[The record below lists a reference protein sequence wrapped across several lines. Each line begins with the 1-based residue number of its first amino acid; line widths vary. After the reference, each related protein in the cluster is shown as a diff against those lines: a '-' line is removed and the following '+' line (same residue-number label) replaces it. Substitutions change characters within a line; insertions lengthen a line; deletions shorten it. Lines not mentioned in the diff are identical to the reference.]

1 MAADPHAEEAIEK
14 SYDSRL
20 MRRLLGY
27 VRPYRGMTVAA
38 VALILGGSLL
48 QLVGPLATSIAI
60 DLFVRPPG
68 AAGGISPAAIAAGN
82 ALHRFGI
89 DPEAARLQGV
99 AAAALVFLVSIVLSF
114 VCTYWQGRVMQVMG
128 QYIMRDLRGQI
139 FRQLQRLPISY
150 YDANPVG
157 RLVTR
162 VTTDVDALNELFA
175 SGLVAAF
182 GDLVVLA
189 GIVCVLF
196 WLDWRLALIAF
207 AIVPLLFVLTFWF
220 RSRVQASFREVRVKI
235 AKINSFL
242 QEHITG
248 MSVVQLFGRE
258 AEAYGQFSTIN
269 DEHREAN
276 VRSIYYYAV
285 FFPGVE
291 LVSTL
296 GLGLLLWYG
305 GGRVTTGFASVGALV
320 AFFQYAQRFYQPLS
334 DLAEKYNI
342 LQGAMAASERI
353 FELIDTPVAIVS
365 PEAAYRPDEAP
376 GANRAGAGARGAIE
390 LDQVTFSYKTGEPVL
405 RDVSFRIE
413 PGQTVA
419 VVGHTGAGK
428 STLANLLL
436 RFYDVQQGAVRV
448 DGIDVRDWDL
458 SELRKS
464 IALVLQDV
472 FLFSGSIGANIRLG
486 EPSID
491 AERLRWAAREVHA
504 LEFIERLPEG
514 FDTLVQERGAGL
526 SVGQKQLVAFARAL
540 AFDPR
545 VLILDEAT
553 SSIDT
558 ETEQLIQAALER
570 LLVGRTSLVIAHR
583 LSTIQR
589 ADKILVL
596 HKGELREQGTHQEL
610 LAARGIYH
618 RLYRLQYQAQETTG
632 TWGPPPASLAR
643 PVGFATIAAGSSE
656 PQ

>member
-1 MAADPHAEEAIEK
+1 MPIDPHAEEAIEK

-27 VRPYRGMTVAA
+27 VRPYRGMTLAA

-48 QLVGPLATSIAI
+48 QLIGPLATSIAI

-68 AAGGISPAAIAAGN
+68 AVGNISPAAVAVSDAMR
-82 ALHRFGI
+82 LRGI
-89 DPEAARLQGV
+89 DSGAVRLEGLAATAG
-99 AAAALVFLVSIVLSF
+99 VFLISILLAF

-139 FRQLQRLPISY
+139 FGRLQGLSIAY
-150 YDANPVG
+150 FDANPVG

-175 SGLVAAF
+175 AGLVAAF

-189 GIVCVLF
+189 GIACVLF

-207 AIVPLLFVLTFWF
+207 AIIPLLFVLTFWF
-220 RSRVQASFREVRVKI
+220 RSRVQRSFREVRVKI
-235 AKINSFL
+235 ARINTFL
-242 QEHITG
+242 QEHISG
-248 MSVVQLFGRE
+248 MSVIQLFGRE
-258 AEAYGQFSTIN
+258 AEADRKFGRIN
-269 DEHREAN
+269 DEHRVAN

-353 FELIDTPVAIVS
+353 FELIDTPVTIAS
-365 PEAAYRPDEAP
+365 PQSSFRGSGAFASTLGRPRTPSGTD
-376 GANRAGAGARGAIE
+376 GAIE
-390 LDQVTFSYKTGEPVL
+390 LDGVVFAYKPGDPVL
-405 RDVSFRIE
+405 RGVSFRIE

-448 DGIDVRDWDL
+448 DGVDVREWDL
-458 SELRKS
+458 RELRRS

-491 AERLRWAAREVHA
+491 DARLRWAAREVHA
-504 LEFIERLPEG
+504 LEFIERLPDG
-514 FDTLVQERGAGL
+514 FATEIQERGAGL

-545 VLILDEAT
+545 ILILDEAT

-558 ETEQLIQAALER
+558 ETEQRIQSALER
-570 LLVGRTSLVIAHR
+570 LLIGRTSLVIAHR

-610 LAARGIYH
+610 LALRGIYH
-618 RLYRLQYQAQETTG
+618 RLYRLQYQSQEAGSLTPRPTTAAA
-632 TWGPPPASLAR
+632 WPASPALL
-643 PVGFATIAAGSSE
+643 G
-656 PQ
+656 

>member
-1 MAADPHAEEAIEK
+1 MAADPNAEEAIEK

-48 QLVGPLATSIAI
+48 QLIGPLATSIAI

-68 AAGGISPAAIAAGN
+68 AAGGISPAAIAAGE

-89 DPEAARLQGV
+89 DPETARLQGV
-99 AAAALVFLVSIVLSF
+99 AATALVFLVSIVLAF

-139 FRQLQRLPISY
+139 FRQLQRLPIAY
-150 YDANPVG
+150 FDANPVG

-220 RSRVQASFREVRVKI
+220 RSRVQLSFREVRVKI

-353 FELIDTPVAIVS
+353 FELIDTSVAIVS
-365 PEAAYRPDEAP
+365 PEAPYRPGEALGLDRTVSP
-376 GANRAGAGARGAIE
+376 ARGAIE
-390 LDQVTFSYKTGEPVL
+390 LAQVTFAYKLGEPVL

-436 RFYDVQQGAVRV
+436 RFYDVQQGAVKV

-504 LEFIERLPEG
+504 LDFIERLPEG

-618 RLYRLQYQAQETTG
+618 RLYRLQYQAQETA
-632 TWGPPPASLAR
+632 TWGPPAASLAR

-656 PQ
+656 PR

>member
-27 VRPYRGMTVAA
+27 VRPYRGMTLAA

-48 QLVGPLATSIAI
+48 QLIGPLATSIAI

-68 AAGGISPAAIAAGN
+68 AAGGISPAAVAASDLLRRN
-82 ALHRFGI
+82 GI
-89 DPEAARLQGV
+89 DPDAARIEGI
-99 AAAALVFLVSIVLSF
+99 AATAAVFLVSILLAF

-128 QYIMRDLRGQI
+128 QYIMRDLREQI
-139 FRQLQRLPISY
+139 FRKLQRLPIAY
-150 YDANPVG
+150 FDANPVG

-182 GDLVVLA
+182 GDIVVLA

-207 AIVPLLFVLTFWF
+207 AIVPLLFLLTFWF
-220 RSRVQASFREVRVKI
+220 RSRVQKSFREVRVKI

-258 AEAYGQFSTIN
+258 EKAYDEFSTIN

-305 GGRVTTGFASVGALV
+305 GGRVTLGVASVGALV

-353 FELIDTPVAIVS
+353 FELIDTPVGITS
-365 PEAAYRPDEAP
+365 PEAAYRPGTAAAP
-376 GANRAGAGARGAIE
+376 DGPGAGARGAIE
-390 LDQVTFSYKTGEPVL
+390 LSRVTFAYKPGEPVL
-405 RDVSFRIE
+405 SDVSFRVE

-436 RFYDVQQGAVRV
+436 RFYDVQEGAVKV
-448 DGIDVRDWDL
+448 DGVDVRGWDL

-472 FLFSGSIGANIRLG
+472 FLFSGTIGGNIRLG

-491 AERLRWAAREVHA
+491 ETRLRWAAREVHA
-504 LEFIERLPEG
+504 LDFIERLPQG
-514 FDTLVQERGAGL
+514 FDTPVQERGAGL

-558 ETEQLIQAALER
+558 ETEQRIQAALLR

-618 RLYRLQYQAQETTG
+618 RLYRLQYQAQEAA
-632 TWGPPPASLAR
+632 PPR
-643 PVGFATIAAGSSE
+643 PRLETEIAF
-656 PQ
+656 

>member
-27 VRPYRGMTVAA
+27 LRPYRGMTIAA

-48 QLVGPLATSIAI
+48 QLIGPLATSIAI

-68 AAGGISPAAIAAGN
+68 AAGGISPAAVATADAMRRYGLDPGAVRIEGIAAT
-82 ALHRFGI
+82 
-89 DPEAARLQGV
+89 AA
-99 AAAALVFLVSIVLSF
+99 VFLVSILLAF

-128 QYIMRDLRGQI
+128 QYIMRDLREQI
-139 FRQLQRLPISY
+139 FRKLQSLPISY
-150 YDANPVG
+150 FDANPVG

-220 RSRVQASFREVRVKI
+220 RSRVQRSFREVRVKI

-248 MSVVQLFGRE
+248 MSVIQLFGRQTK
-258 AEAYGQFSTIN
+258 AYDEFSIIN

-296 GLGLLLWYG
+296 CLGLLLWYG
-305 GGRVTTGFASVGALV
+305 GWRVTLGVASVGALV

-353 FELIDTPVAIVS
+353 FELIDTGVAITS
-365 PEAAYRPDEAP
+365 PEAAYRPESADAADATGEAP
-376 GANRAGAGARGAIE
+376 GPGSGARGAIE
-390 LDQVTFSYKTGEPVL
+390 LCQVTFAYKAGEPVL
-405 RDVSFRIE
+405 RDVSFRVE

-436 RFYDVQQGAVRV
+436 RFYDVQQGTVKV
-448 DGIDVRDWDL
+448 DGVDVRAWDL

-472 FLFSGSIGANIRLG
+472 FLFSGSIGGNIRLG

-491 AERLRWAAREVHA
+491 EERLRWAAREVHA
-504 LEFIERLPEG
+504 LDFIERLPDG

-540 AFDPR
+540 AFDPK

-558 ETEQLIQAALER
+558 ETEQRIQAALER

-618 RLYRLQYQAQETTG
+618 RLYRLQYQAQE
-632 TWGPPPASLAR
+632 
-643 PVGFATIAAGSSE
+643 AAQPFSQPLLESE
-656 PQ
+656 VAF